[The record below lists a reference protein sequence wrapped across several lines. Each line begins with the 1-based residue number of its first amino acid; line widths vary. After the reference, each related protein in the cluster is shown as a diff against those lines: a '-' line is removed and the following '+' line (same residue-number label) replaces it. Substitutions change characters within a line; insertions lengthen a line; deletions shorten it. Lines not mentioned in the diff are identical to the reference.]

1 MHVSPESFVVAWC
14 KEPDSDRIDLEPIF
28 EVAKHLS
35 WGPRGNAPIVLFRSV
50 IDANVPERAHLGPL
64 RDGKT
69 GEVLS
74 AVVAPITDGYA
85 SLADVLRRALAQ
97 ASTGKGHERHAEV
110 NEPFE
115 RQVIADMARRFG
127 VGSVLGQAFKKSHEA
142 QRLPRERA
150 VAELLGAI
158 NYLAAAVIHLEATP

>member
-1 MHVSPESFVVAWC
+1 MHVSPDAEVLAWC
-14 KEPDSDRIDLEPIF
+14 RDPENGGVHPDPIIS
-28 EVAKHLS
+28 VAKSLS
-35 WGPRGNAPIVLFRSV
+35 WDAHCDAPIVYFREL
-50 IDANVPERAHLGPL
+50 IACDDPFGAHLGPL
-64 RDGKT
+64 RDGTT
-69 GEVLS
+69 GEER
-74 AVVAPITDGYA
+74 AAGFAPIPDGYA

-127 VGSVLGQAFKKSHEA
+127 VGAVMAQAFKKSHEA